1 MSKFEDKINKEIEDI
16 IMSTIKSDQ
25 NAMYTESGKF
35 SKENLEELM
44 ETLNA
49 LPRFVISFEINQ
61 YTCNTIFLGIMSS
74 IKYGD
79 DMEFNKPNMV
89 IVDNLSDNEVRR
101 VYNNGDTEIDKV
113 YKYDGKM
120 FIIPVYEN
128 LLVRYEHEEVSK
140 LK

>member
-1 MSKFEDKINKEIEDI
+1 VSKFEDKINKEIEDI

>member
-1 MSKFEDKINKEIEDI
+1 
-16 IMSTIKSDQ
+16 MSTIKSDQ